1 MEVRADHLSF
11 AYKEGK
17 TILHDVSLEVKA
29 GEILYVLGPNG
40 GGKSTLLSC
49 LAGLLQPDSGKV
61 YLAEK
66 PLAEFEAA
74 ERARLIGMIPQMHVP
89 SFAYTVEEMVMMG
102 RAPHLGWL
110 ESPSRVDY
118 EIVQNALEQVGLLEL
133 KGRPYTEI
141 SGGERQLT
149 LIARGLAQ
157 KCQILLMDE
166 PSAHLDL
173 SNQYRILEIIQQLS
187 HKGLSFIITSHSPN
201 DALATADRV
210 LLLNNGWVTAYGPPD
225 EVLTEALLS
234 TVYGVR
240 TEVIYETI
248 RGLGKPRAVVPRRP
262 ETIDPQSMEIE
273 GSLLWEV
280 FEKRHKQSQLILV
293 TGMSGAGKTTWCSRL
308 VELAR
313 ARGMS
318 VDGIL
323 APGIFEGQHKTGIS
337 VRNLKTGEE
346 KQLAKLRQ
354 DDSGD
359 ISTPMCTFDPD
370 VLDWANDQLG
380 EIKEC
385 DLLIIDELGPLEFLR
400 SEGLMEGMDLIDRQ
414 DFKAAFVVVRSSLLP
429 NALQRWPDA
438 LVINGRI

>member
-1 MEVRADHLSF
+1 MKNS
-11 AYKEGK
+11 
-17 TILHDVSLEVKA
+17 SLRNCA
-29 GEILYVLGPNG
+29 
-40 GGKSTLLSC
+40 
-49 LAGLLQPDSGKV
+49 
-61 YLAEK
+61 
-66 PLAEFEAA
+66 
-74 ERARLIGMIPQMHVP
+74 
-89 SFAYTVEEMVMMG
+89 
-102 RAPHLGWL
+102 
-110 ESPSRVDY
+110 
-118 EIVQNALEQVGLLEL
+118 
-133 KGRPYTEI
+133 
-141 SGGERQLT
+141 
-149 LIARGLAQ
+149 
-157 KCQILLMDE
+157 
-166 PSAHLDL
+166 

-234 TVYGVR
+234 AVYGVR

-248 RGLGKPRAVVPRRP
+248 KGLGKPRAVVPRRP
-262 ETIDPQSMEIE
+262 ETIDPQSMEKE

-280 FEKRHKQSQLILV
+280 FEKRHKQPQLMLV
-293 TGMSGAGKTTWCSRL
+293 TGMSGAGKTSWCSRL
-308 VELAR
+308 VDQAR
-313 ARGMS
+313 AQGMS

-323 APGIFEGQHKTGIS
+323 APGIYEGKHKTGIS

-346 KQLAKLRQ
+346 QQLAKLRQ
-354 DDSGD
+354 DDTGD
-359 ISTPMCTFDPD
+359 ISTPRWTFDPD

-400 SEGLMEGMDLIDRQ
+400 GEGLMEGVDLIDQR

-438 LVINGRI
+438 LVINGRV